1 MASLDSMRDLLTQR
15 ATATLQEYAIANRS
29 ALPPF
34 RLPQVAQRI
43 VAGLVSYSEQNVEDV
58 VRSLGNTLARQGLA
72 LRSLLA
78 VGRGLVQVCM
88 VSPEQAAEHIVAV
101 TTYVSLLTEALA
113 ASEQQEVIDQRQ
125 AIQRSLERTIQEQ
138 QDQEG
143 HLRMVIQELSTPILP
158 IYSGML
164 VLPLVG
170 SIDSRRSQ
178 DITEQLLTTIADR
191 QAEMVIIDITGV
203 PVIDTEVANHLL
215 MTTRAVRLLGAQV
228 LLVGISAE
236 IAQTIVQLGVAL
248 EGIVTLANLQSGI
261 EYALRQQGLGIV
273 ALPTNDRPSSSLLF
287 DTGLV

>member
-1 MASLDSMRDLLTQR
+1 MVLSDSMRDLLIQR
-15 ATATLQEYAIANRS
+15 ATAALQEHAITNRS

-43 VAGLVSYSEQNVEDV
+43 VAGLRSYSEQNDDEAA
-58 VRSLGNTLARQGLA
+58 RTLGGALARQGRS

-78 VGRGLVQVCM
+78 VGRSSIHSLATA
-88 VSPEQAAEHIVAV
+88 PEQSPDALLV
-101 TTYVSLLTEALA
+101 TNTCLSLLAEGLA
-113 ASEQQEVIDQRQ
+113 AAEQQEVIDQRQ

-138 QDQEG
+138 QNQEG
-143 HLRMVIQELSTPILP
+143 QLRMVIQELSTPILP
-158 IYSGML
+158 IYAGML

-178 DITEQLLTTIADR
+178 DITEQLLMTIAER

-248 EGIVTLANLQSGI
+248 EDIVTLSNLQSGI

-273 ALPTNDRPSSSLLF
+273 PLSHNGYGSRSFLSE
-287 DTGLV
+287 TGLL